1 MRKITL
7 LIICLIG
14 YASYGQVNIS
24 EAFNSGAGD
33 FTGSYSNSTEVA
45 CDVASM
51 RDNLYDYSA
60 TGDLTSA
67 NQVGASNGTDLNV
80 SFDYKI
86 LDYPSGFYDPPGPET
101 GPGWGSADVQ
111 YSTDG
116 GTNWTTVLTINDDNH
131 VASLDCATMM
141 ATIPAASL
149 PNGSDVQLRISNTWS
164 AGDYYF
170 YVDNFVAQQE
180 LGCTAAV
187 VDTVSIVDDCANS
200 QFTIDVV
207 VTTVNDGAQFND
219 GTNTFPIV
227 AGSNILG
234 PYTDGSSVDI
244 TVEHS
249 VAACDFSLDTQLFVC
264 PPVND
269 VCSGAIDVACD
280 ETVTGDTS
288 ADGVTDTVGNASADL
303 WYSYSGPAGD
313 ITASLCDSS
322 YDTNVRVYDSCGG
335 TQIANNDDSCG
346 SRSEVTFTADG
357 SSTYYIAVEGY
368 SSFVGAFTM
377 TLTCLETIPPPAN
390 DTFAGAEALVTGVA
404 TSGTTAGATENLADD
419 KPSCDMFGNIAD
431 VWYTYTQPSNT
442 DTMIIT
448 TSISGTSSEAN
459 CAVYSAGEP
468 ILEENQVACGDEG
481 QALGEMLEFAATPGT
496 TYYIRVW
503 SDGALPP
510 VSGRVEG
517 TFNVTADAALSTDEF
532 DNPAVFTYYPNPV
545 KNTLT
550 LNAQNN
556 IEDVRM
562 YNMLGQEVMNAQ
574 PQAVDSDIDM
584 SSLETGTYFVQ
595 VTIASITKTVRVVKQ

>member
-1 MRKITL
+1 MKKITL
-7 LIICLIG
+7 LFICLMG
-14 YASYGQVNIS
+14 FFTYGQVNINDNFDAGPGTWTGS
-24 EAFNSGAGD
+24 NTTDDVCSGAGASQRVNIY
-33 FTGSYSNSTEVA
+33 GSNPSEA
-45 CDVASM
+45 I
-51 RDNLYDYSA
+51 
-60 TGDLTSA
+60 TSP
-67 NQVGASNGTDLNV
+67 NQVAASNATDLDV
-80 SFDYKI
+80 SFDYKVV
-86 LDYPSGFYDPPGPET
+86 DYAFGGPYPAT
-101 GPGWGSADVQ
+101 PPGWGMAELQ
-111 YSTDG
+111 YSTDAG
-116 GTNWTTVLTINDDNH
+116 VTWTTVLTIDDGNH
-131 VASLDCATMM
+131 VTSDSCATMM

-149 PNGSDVQLRISNTWS
+149 PIGSDVQLQVLCSY
-164 AGDYYF
+164 ADGDWYF
-170 YVDNFVAQQE
+170 YVDNFVAQQD
-180 LGCTAAV
+180 LGCTAAE
-187 VDTVSIVDDCANS
+187 VDTVTIVDDCANS
-200 QFTIDVV
+200 QFTVEV
-207 VTTVNDGAQFND
+207 EVTTVNDGIQFND
-219 GTNTFPIV
+219 GTSTFPMV
-227 AGSNILG
+227 AGTNILG

-249 VAACDFSLDTQLFVC
+249 AGACDFSLANQSFTC

-269 VCSGAIDVACD
+269 VCSGAINVACD

-303 WYSYSGPAGD
+303 WYSYSGAAGD
-313 ITASLCDSS
+313 ITASLCGSS

-335 TQIANNDDSCG
+335 TEIASNDDSCG
-346 SRSEVTFTADG
+346 TQSEVTFTADG

-368 SSFVGAFTM
+368 SSAEGAFTM

-390 DTFAGAEALVTGVA
+390 DAFADAEALATGVA
-404 TSGTTAGATENLADD
+404 TSGTTAGATENIVDE
-419 KPSCDMFGNIAD
+419 KPSCDQFGNIAD
-431 VWYTYTQPSNT
+431 VWYTYTQPANT
-442 DTMIIT
+442 DTMIVT

-468 ILEENQVACGDEG
+468 ILETNQVACGDDG
-481 QALGEMLEFAATPGT
+481 QAAGEMLEFAATPGA

-532 DNPAVFTYYPNPV
+532 DNPAVFTFYPNPV
-545 KNTLT
+545 RNTLT

-556 IEDVRM
+556 IEDIRM

-574 PQAVDSDIDM
+574 PQAVDSELDM